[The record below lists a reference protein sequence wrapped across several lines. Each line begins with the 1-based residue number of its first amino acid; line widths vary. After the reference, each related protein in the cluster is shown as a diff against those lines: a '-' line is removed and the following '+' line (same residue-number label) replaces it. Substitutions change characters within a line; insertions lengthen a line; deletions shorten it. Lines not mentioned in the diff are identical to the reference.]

1 MAESTLDLA
10 KLFGAVGNALNQNKD
25 SLNEADSYNHDH
37 GDHMV
42 EIFEVI
48 TQAMKEKKGAEVA
61 DQLEYASQL
70 LRRKSNSGSAN
81 LYAQGLSQAA
91 SQFVGKELNSQNAIE
106 LVQALM
112 GGGTTSSS
120 QAVPQQSGGILGSLL
135 GSLTGGNSQTQDDG
149 IGADDLLRMGMAFM
163 QSQQSGNKSTLESVV
178 DAVMSGSQ
186 MSGSAHR
193 TQSGKLVSSTLMQL
207 IGNNLK

>member
-1 MAESTLDLA
+1 MTGSSLDLA
-10 KLFGAVGNALNQNKD
+10 KLFGAVGNTLSQNKD
-25 SLNEADSYNHDH
+25 SLNEADNYNHDH

-48 TQAMKEKKGAEVA
+48 TQAMKEKQGAEAA

-70 LRRKSNSGSAN
+70 LRQKSHSGSAD
-81 LYAQGLSQAA
+81 LYAQGLSSAA
-91 SQFVGKELNSQNAIE
+91 SQFVGKEINSQNAVA
-106 LVQALM
+106 LVQSLM
-112 GGGTTSSS
+112 GGGKKPVET
-120 QAVPQQSGGILGSLL
+120 APQQTGNNLL
-135 GSLTGGNSQTQDDG
+135 GALLGGLTGGGSQEQDDG

-163 QSQQSGNKSTLESVV
+163 QSQQAGDKSTLESVV

-186 MSGSAHR
+186 MSGSDYR

-207 IGNNLK
+207 IGNSLK

>member
-48 TQAMKEKKGAEVA
+48 TQAMKEKKGAEAA

-120 QAVPQQSGGILGSLL
+120 QAAPQQSGGILGSLL

>member
-48 TQAMKEKKGAEVA
+48 TQAMKEKKGAEAA

-112 GGGTTSSS
+112 GGGTTNSS
-120 QAVPQQSGGILGSLL
+120 QAAPQQSGGILGSLL
-135 GSLTGGNSQTQDDG
+135 GSLTGGNNQTQDDG